1 VGADFFQVHPG
12 DDCSLLIVV
21 GDVSG
26 KGLKAAMTVSAIVG
40 ALRGCTARTP
50 AEVLVYLN
58 RALYGQVSGF
68 FTCCAALIESGGR
81 VKIANAGH
89 LPPYLNCEE
98 LTVPHGLPLGVAV
111 ENTDAEDTWHLG
123 ASDRLAFVS
132 DGVVEARDPS
142 GELYGFERTRE
153 ISEQPAET
161 IARTAQLFG
170 QEDDI
175 NVLTVVRLPV
185 MTEAAV

>member
-1 VGADFFQVHPG
+1 
-12 DDCSLLIVV
+12 
-21 GDVSG
+21 
-26 KGLKAAMTVSAIVG
+26 M
-40 ALRGCTARTP
+40 
-50 AEVLVYLN
+50 
-58 RALYGQVSGF
+58 
-68 FTCCAALIESGGR
+68 
-81 VKIANAGH
+81 
-89 LPPYLNCEE
+89 
-98 LTVPHGLPLGVAV
+98 PHGLPLGVAV

-175 NVLTVVRLPV
+175 TVLTVVRQGA
-185 MTEAAV
+185 EASASSRLAAPSLTV